1 VLSIIKFYF
10 FSSPESLFPNPE
22 GANTRPTRPAHQ
34 ARPRDPGL
42 GCTAC
47 WEHCCT
53 SQYHIPI
60 VVSSTEEVVLC
71 ITMFREVVLLVAQ
84 GGMFEIILPTSDGD
98 LQHHLRDGMCSDA
111 AFYPLSVPQMAP
123 NLAASQHELIR
134 DMIVDGSLS
143 DDEMAKIAKCS
154 SRTIRSSR
162 VNLHRFGSTTAPYNG
177 RGGRPRSITPPMLDA
192 LRERL
197 IEKPDQYLDEMAVF
211 LWDEFEAQV
220 ATSNISRALKSI
232 RWSKK
237 VARRVAAERSA
248 DLRDLY
254 LYDLS
259 SFEPYHVVYVDES
272 GCDKEWDIGEQD
284 GLLWV

>member
-1 VLSIIKFYF
+1 
-10 FSSPESLFPNPE
+10 
-22 GANTRPTRPAHQ
+22 
-34 ARPRDPGL
+34 
-42 GCTAC
+42 
-47 WEHCCT
+47 
-53 SQYHIPI
+53 
-60 VVSSTEEVVLC
+60 
-71 ITMFREVVLLVAQ
+71 
-84 GGMFEIILPTSDGD
+84 
-98 LQHHLRDGMCSDA
+98 
-111 AFYPLSVPQMAP
+111 
-123 NLAASQHELIR
+123 
-134 DMIVDGSLS
+134 
-143 DDEMAKIAKCS
+143 
-154 SRTIRSSR
+154 
-162 VNLHRFGSTTAPYNG
+162 
-177 RGGRPRSITPPMLDA
+177 MLDA
-192 LRERL
+192 LREHL